1 MMGRGK
7 KIEPSLCLGGEFAHG
22 DTLYVGVYLGSSTA
36 FGVKCL
42 LDKFPR
48 TYGIQTQ
55 RHWFIVGS

>member
-22 DTLYVGVYLGSSTA
+22 GTLYIDVYLGSSTA

-48 TYGIQTQ
+48 TYGIQIQ